1 MPKDIDSWKNIQSDN
16 IFEDFDTDS
25 SLWEE
30 IKSHEEKEKRDIYFY
45 LKVSNTF
52 LKIFNGCFFLVIAV
66 LFVYSFLQ
74 SQESSTR
81 YSFLTPIC
89 WIFLWDAANDLD
101 TCYSASYYLN
111 SQTDLMTEEK
121 INQTEEIGNIIGDIY
136 LVDNFIY
143 SEVVSF
149 LVNLSQNN
157 LEPTKILAEFDALK
171 NKYEPIDK
179 SKISCNTIVINK
191 PGIFEA
197 RCEAFSSD
205 WDNEILEIQDG
216 ILGGSDSWGTS
227 ISVASSFIDFIE
239 NEPNKTFT
247 VLDKQKVFFVSN
259 VTGRWIYT
267 KKTPFVLR
275 LWYNTN
281 NTIDF

>member
-1 MPKDIDSWKNIQSDN
+1 
-16 IFEDFDTDS
+16 
-25 SLWEE
+25 
-30 IKSHEEKEKRDIYFY
+30 
-45 LKVSNTF
+45 
-52 LKIFNGCFFLVIAV
+52 
-66 LFVYSFLQ
+66 
-74 SQESSTR
+74 
-81 YSFLTPIC
+81 
-89 WIFLWDAANDLD
+89 
-101 TCYSASYYLN
+101 
-111 SQTDLMTEEK
+111 MTEEK

-216 ILGGSDSWGTS
+216 ILGGSDS
-227 ISVASSFIDFIE
+227 
-239 NEPNKTFT
+239 
-247 VLDKQKVFFVSN
+247 
-259 VTGRWIYT
+259 
-267 KKTPFVLR
+267 
-275 LWYNTN
+275 
-281 NTIDF
+281 